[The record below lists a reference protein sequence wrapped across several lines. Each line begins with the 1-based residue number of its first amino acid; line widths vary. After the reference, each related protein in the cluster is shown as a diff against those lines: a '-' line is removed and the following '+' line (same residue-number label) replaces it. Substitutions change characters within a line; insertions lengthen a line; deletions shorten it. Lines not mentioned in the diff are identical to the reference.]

1 MPQIQVESGGI
12 RRLLERLES
21 ERLLRRPLRKLFAAL
36 GRRGRDEGRS
46 IAPRA
51 TGRLASKM
59 TYKTGGRAIPNVS
72 IQAKARNRDFPYPRL
87 LNFSPKHGH
96 LGWLTD
102 AMEALMDRITPEL
115 DDAARDIEQEFSGN
129 ATSGGRDD

>member
-1 MPQIQVESGGI
+1 
-12 RRLLERLES
+12 
-21 ERLLRRPLRKLFAAL
+21 
-36 GRRGRDEGRS
+36 
-46 IAPRA
+46 
-51 TGRLASKM
+51 M